1 MSALKHA
8 AVRKSVL
15 LALDFD
21 KTLTVADTFNA
32 IASVAKHKHPNKRDF
47 RWFTD
52 KYMEDYA
59 QHESHW
65 SPIIHKHAENKSV
78 TRSLMGQ
85 YLESL
90 RQVENASLERIRD
103 YKILAGVSRVELYNS
118 GRQALFQPGVA
129 DVINYFLRVPNCHV
143 CVISVN
149 WSTDF
154 IQGALDANG
163 VSNQPPISVYCNDLK
178 FSKRTGLSTG
188 TMYPRLV
195 VASDKVA
202 VLETQREVLASRY
215 DSKPR
220 LVYAGDSLTD
230 LPALLSADVGLFVGQ
245 NDHVAKWCK
254 LLDVEFSKPRFD
266 ENDKTL
272 HHLLGWGS
280 AIDIIENS

>member
-1 MSALKHA
+1 MSALKNA
-8 AVRKSVL
+8 AVRKSML

-21 KTLTVADTFNA
+21 KTLTKADTLSA
-32 IASVAKHKHPNKRDF
+32 IASVVKRKHPNRRDF
-47 RWFTD
+47 TWFTD
-52 KYMEDYA
+52 KYMEDFA

-65 SPIIHKHAENKSV
+65 SPIIHKYTDNKSV
-78 TRSLMGQ
+78 TRSLIDQ

-90 RQVENASLERIRD
+90 RQVENTSQERVRD
-103 YKILAGVSRVELYNS
+103 YKVLAGVSRVELYNG
-118 GRQALFQPGVA
+118 GRQTQFQSGAA

-143 CVISVN
+143 CVVSAN

-188 TMYPRLV
+188 TMYPRLT

-202 VLETQREVLASRY
+202 VIETQREVLASRY
-215 DSKPR
+215 GSKPR

-230 LPALLSADVGLFVGQ
+230 LPALLSADVGLLVGQ

-254 LLDVEFSKPRFD
+254 LLDVEFSKPRVD

-272 HHLLGWGS
+272 YRLLGWSS
-280 AIDIIENS
+280 AIDIIENN